1 MRRALLAAL
10 LAAAGAVHA
19 EDARWYL
26 QVDNDVVW
34 GTDRW
39 YTSGVRLGRV
49 QDGVEWGLLHEV
61 YTPDAKRF
69 EPGQPDRA
77 PVGRLL
83 AAYARH
89 YREPGVFQT
98 LEIDL
103 GVRGPGALGKEATEE
118 IHHLFPAPRV
128 DWSRQLENRFDGQ
141 VVAVRTQ
148 SFAAQWKLHLGGVLG
163 TQVAFAHAGV
173 EFRAG
178 ANASLASPLLRFA
191 ATPPF
196 DAGETGWSLFAGA
209 SARGVARNELL
220 SRNYDPLGPGLR
232 RERGIMRG
240 VFGFARTQPW
250 GALEFSLAVDS
261 REFAGQHSPHRF
273 GSLSL
278 HVAF

>member
-1 MRRALLAAL
+1 VRRALLAAL
-10 LAAAGAVHA
+10 LAAAGGVHA

-26 QVDNDVVW
+26 QIDNDVAW

-39 YTSGVRLGRV
+39 YTSGVRVGRV
-49 QDGVEWGLLHEV
+49 QDGVEWGVLHEV

-69 EPGQPDRA
+69 EPGRPDPA

-83 AAYARH
+83 ATYARH
-89 YREPGVFQT
+89 HYEPGVFQT

-103 GVRGPGALGKEATEE
+103 GVRGPAALGKEATEE
-118 IHHLFPAPRV
+118 IHHLFPAPRI

-141 VVAVRTQ
+141 AVAVRTQ
-148 SFAAQWKLHLGGVLG
+148 SVAAQWKLHVGGVLG

-173 EFRAG
+173 EFRTG
-178 ANASLASPLLRFA
+178 ANAALASPLLRFA

-196 DAGETGWSLFAGA
+196 ADGEMGWSFFAGA

-220 SRNYDPLGPGLR
+220 SRNYDPFGPGLA
-232 RERGIMRG
+232 RERGIVRG
-240 VFGFARTQPW
+240 VLGLAWARPW
-250 GALEFSLAVDS
+250 GVLEFSLATDS